1 MKRCKQ
7 CGNEF
12 NNKNS
17 HYCSNCG
24 HNLSDTIEKAD
35 TLSYEDTYY
44 IYAIILGAVLFINLI
59 VFIRRGNI

>member
-1 MKRCKQ
+1 MKRCIQ

-24 HNLSDTIEKAD
+24 HNLSDTKEHAD
-35 TLSYEDTYY
+35 TLLFWSKVLRV
-44 IYAIILGAVLFINLI
+44 LGIVVTVLFT
-59 VFIRRGNI
+59 